1 MRLSDIHENHLLG
14 GGLVALGLSLGGAS
28 AVAGLM
34 AADHMAGAAALCGP
48 VADHCVQC
56 VAAVA
61 MLVAA
66 LGASAAGAWLLRSR
80 PALQRAG

>member
-34 AADHMAGAAALCGP
+34 AADHMAGAATLCGP
-48 VADHCVQC
+48 VADHCVRC
-56 VAAVA
+56 VVAGA

-66 LGASAAGAWLLRSR
+66 LGASGAGAWLLRSR